1 VNEPATVQAGFSA
14 VAAAL
19 ADPARE
25 AIVGALID
33 GLALPAGELAVIAGV
48 SPQSASGHLQ
58 RLVDCG
64 LLTVWTQGRFR
75 YYRLAGEQAADVVEA
90 LANFV
95 RAAPPPRARRRVPR
109 ELAFARCCYSHLA
122 GSLGIDL
129 ADRLQR
135 LGYVRIDHDRAELS
149 EPGRQWA
156 VANGF
161 MPSKRSSLPA
171 LRLCLDWTERR
182 HHLAGPFATAILG
195 HLLQQGHLRRGRGR
209 MLRLTPSGQ
218 AWFAALAARA
228 PMPGAAK
235 SAVTNQKLDRDQG
248 GAILRDER

>member
-1 VNEPATVQAGFSA
+1 MKEPVVVQAGFSP

-33 GLALPAGELAVIAGV
+33 GRALPAGELATIAGV
-48 SPQSASGHLQ
+48 SPQSASAHLQ

-64 LLTVWTQGRFR
+64 LLSVWIQGRFH
-75 YYRLAGEQAADVVEA
+75 YYRLAGDHAADVVEA

-95 RAAPPPRARRRVPR
+95 RTVPASRPQRRVPH
-109 ELAFARCCYSHLA
+109 ELGFARCCYSHLA

-129 ADRLQR
+129 VDRLRR
-135 LGYVRIDHDRAELS
+135 LGYVRVDGDQATLT

-156 VANGF
+156 IANGF
-161 MPSKRSSLPA
+161 IKPRRRPARSA

-182 HHLAGPFATAILG
+182 HHLAGPLATAILR
-195 HLLQQGHLRRGRGR
+195 HLLEQGHLRRGRGR
-209 MLRLTPSGQ
+209 ALTLTPSGQ
-218 AWFAALAARA
+218 SWFAALAAQPGPGVTNRKLD
-228 PMPGAAK
+228 PSDGAAIFASRGK
-235 SAVTNQKLDRDQG
+235 
-248 GAILRDER
+248 IP

>member
-1 VNEPATVQAGFSA
+1 MKQPATVQAGFSP

-33 GLALPAGELAVIAGV
+33 GRALPAGELAAIAGI
-48 SPQSASGHLQ
+48 SPQSASAHLQ

-64 LLTVWTQGRFR
+64 LLSVWTQGRFR
-75 YYRLAGEQAADVVEA
+75 YYRLAGDQAAGVVET

-95 RAAPPPRARRRVPR
+95 RTVPSSRPPRGVSR

-129 ADRLQR
+129 ADRLQG
-135 LGYVRIDHDRAELS
+135 LGYVRIDGDRAALTET
-149 EPGRQWA
+149 GRQWA
-156 VANGF
+156 IGNGF
-161 MPSKRSSLPA
+161 LAARSHPARPA

-182 HHLAGPFATAILG
+182 HHLAGPLSTAILR
-195 HLLQQGHLRRGRGR
+195 HLLERGHLRRGRGR
-209 MLRLTPSGQ
+209 PLALTPSGQ
-218 AWFAALAARA
+218 AWFAALCRYQ
-228 PMPGAAK
+228 PE
-235 SAVTNQKLDRDQG
+235 T
-248 GAILRDER
+248 